1 MSISTSATARYTN
14 PAQRQPVDVYK
25 RQMKDM
31 HRAAPGCFLPFIL
44 YSMAEALSPYAAI
57 WLSAQLINELA
68 SLRRPE
74 VLAKWAV
81 LVVAVSA
88 ALELVKAALEHWRN
102 VSGEDVYKR
111 QIFTI
116 QR

>member
-1 MSISTSATARYTN
+1 MKKTDQAGVRETFAIHWRA
-14 PAQRQPVDVYK
+14 
-25 RQMKDM
+25 MKDM

-74 VLAKWAV
+74 YTSWGRQNHLFFIFGGKFYGNYCARFY
-81 LVVAVSA
+81 
-88 ALELVKAALEHWRN
+88 EHDR
-102 VSGEDVYKR
+102 S
-111 QIFTI
+111 
-116 QR
+116 QRY